1 MRARRTT
8 PAPAE
13 PAASGT
19 SLGSDLMDPEP
30 HGSTFNKRE
39 AHFTTG
45 IATSGGNDRLAAV
58 AVHPPSTLAI
68 GVRNI

>member
-1 MRARRTT
+1 
-8 PAPAE
+8 
-13 PAASGT
+13 
-19 SLGSDLMDPEP
+19 MDPEP